1 MDSNVSGFASING
14 GFRMT
19 FKLLVFVSCGL
30 TALLFAVAA
39 EAQSDFARAHGKFLM
54 GATQPAPE
62 FVLNFSY
69 QPDVGTEDKNI
80 QTDLVKV
87 KTRLGTV
94 FGVNEDV
101 AIVTSL
107 NYGLRSYAF
116 DGSTLDVSLHEI
128 ALELGVNW
136 FLSDRILLSATF
148 RPGIFS
154 DLDESLTGD
163 DIQYQ
168 GTAVGTYQWSDKLF
182 FKLGAAVRED
192 FDKLSVVPVAGV
204 TWVSSDQLRVDVL
217 LPRFATITWQT
228 WVNSSILIVPGL
240 HLGGQQYHVDTAL
253 GDGDVQIQDIR
264 FDITASYEVAE
275 AARVSLSVG
284 SNFRGKYEVE
294 GDGGFKAKAD
304 QDPSVYLAVGLSSN
318 F

>member
-1 MDSNVSGFASING
+1 
-14 GFRMT
+14 
-19 FKLLVFVSCGL
+19 
-30 TALLFAVAA
+30 
-39 EAQSDFARAHGKFLM
+39 M

-62 FVLNFSY
+62 FILNLAY
-69 QPDVGTEDKNI
+69 QPDIGVEDSSI
-80 QTDLVKV
+80 STDLIKV

-101 AIVTSL
+101 AIVTAFNFSL
-107 NYGLRSYAF
+107 RNYAF
-116 DGSTLDVSLHEI
+116 DRSNLDVSLHEI

-192 FDKLSVVPVAGV
+192 FDKLSVIPVAGF

-217 LPRFATITWQT
+217 LPRSATITWQP

-240 HLGGQQYHVDTAL
+240 HLEGQQYHVDHVDTAF